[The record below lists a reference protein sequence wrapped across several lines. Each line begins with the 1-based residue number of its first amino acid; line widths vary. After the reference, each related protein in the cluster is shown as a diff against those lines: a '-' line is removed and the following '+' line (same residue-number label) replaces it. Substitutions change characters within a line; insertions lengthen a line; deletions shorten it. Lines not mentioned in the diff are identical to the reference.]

1 MKKITKIFSLTIA
14 AIMAASISASAMTF
28 NEPMSFEFPINS
40 FVNGEGT
47 NRSGYS
53 NYPGYSNL
61 SEGKYYDNGYT
72 PAATDETP
80 NPEKVVD
87 SFDGSTKYLHIKGN
101 KDLSEN
107 HTLTCK
113 TMEEWAISN
122 DIQNY
127 VGSFGKSRMEFIIR
141 IQEHTGLTK
150 SDGNLAVDVD
160 GTALYMAQTVTKADG
175 NSDIIGIKGYYLGT
189 DGTENPTAAN
199 VTTVFIQPVGV
210 NNSDGYIGQL
220 QLGKWYNV
228 TIDVDVQN
236 SKVEYTVKR
245 YRDDKSGEFVNA
257 GTTKTYDI
265 PKLKCTRGGRIR
277 IPVHIFTFDLAR
289 MKQTRD
295 GVYVGNPTI
304 DDTTDNVTATVKV
317 GNNAPANDYNHSYTY
332 IAPWGDES
340 WCKAV
345 DSTLW
350 SYDGDTSATRCIS
363 KTNAPS
369 IICAQYNAD
378 GRLIDV
384 KSQTLTAEQFP
395 TLTWGRDGRQ
405 NATMSASEAGFA
417 LKDLT
422 VQFAKAA
429 DYSYSKVFVWNNTN
443 DIVPYT
449 ASVSTQTAVDETPEA
464 N

>member
-40 FVNGEGT
+40 FVNNAGRS
-47 NRSGYS
+47 RSGYS
-53 NYPGYSNL
+53 YYPGYSNL
-61 SEGKYYDNGYT
+61 PEGKYYDNGYT

-87 SFDGSTKYLHIKGN
+87 SFDGSTKYLHVKGN
-101 KDLSEN
+101 TESSN
-107 HTLTCK
+107 STLIYK
-113 TMEEWAISN
+113 TMEEWTTGN
-122 DIQNY
+122 DTQNY

-141 IQEHTGLTK
+141 IQEHTGLM
-150 SDGNLAVDVD
+150 SNGNLAVDVS
-160 GTALYMAQTVTKADG
+160 GTSLLMAQTATKSDG
-175 NSDIIGIKGYYLGT
+175 SNTNIGIKGYYLGT
-189 DGTENPTAAN
+189 DGTQNPTAAN
-199 VTTVFIQPVGV
+199 VTSVYIQPSGV

-220 QLGKWYNV
+220 KLGEWYNV

-236 SKVEYTVKR
+236 SKVEYTVKQ
-245 YRDDKSGEFVNA
+245 YTDDKSGEFLNA

-265 PKLKCTRGGRIR
+265 PALKCTRGGFFRA
-277 IPVHIFTFDLAR
+277 PAHIFTFDLAR

-304 DDTTDNVTATVKV
+304 DDTTANVTATVKV
-317 GNNAPANDYNHSYTY
+317 GNNAPANDYKHNYTY
-332 IAPWGDES
+332 IAPWGGEA
-340 WCKAV
+340 WCDSV

-350 SYDGDTSATRCIS
+350 SYDGDTSKTRCIS

-384 KSQTLTAEQFP
+384 KRQTLTAEEFP
-395 TLTWGRDGRQ
+395 TLTWGRDGSET
-405 NATMSASEAGFA
+405 ATKSASDAGFA

-422 VQFAKAA
+422 VEFAKAA
-429 DYSYSKVFVWNNTN
+429 GYSYSKVFVWNNTN
-443 DIVPYT
+443 DIVPYA
-449 ASVSTQTAVDETPEA
+449 ASVSTQTAVDETPEGA